1 METFID
7 PRTLARIKDMPLIA
21 KTVAEGFLH
30 GSQQSQQRGIG
41 LEFSQ
46 YRSYEPGDELN
57 RIDWKLFARSDR
69 YFVHEAERESETNI
83 WFVLDASA
91 SMLAAPDIGMPQQ
104 QHSSPQWNK
113 FDYARHL
120 IATLAYLALKQGDSV
135 GFIGLSSANLQC
147 LPANSGDQ
155 QWHALLQQLSNIKA
169 GEKFPTKQLISNYI
183 NEVQKPGLVFFIS
196 DFFELNNEISDLLR
210 YVGQGRSEVVALHMQ
225 SQEELLFPY
234 KGAIRFEDLE
244 TNEQILISAA
254 NVKEEYLTAM
264 HTRLNTI
271 QKHLL
276 QCAISYNSVD
286 ISHPLDHVLH
296 NYLSLRAKGLR

>member
-41 LEFSQ
+41 IEFSQ

-91 SMLAAPDIGMPQQ
+91 SMLVKSDFTTE
-104 QHSSPQWNK
+104 QHNTAQWSK

-135 GFIGLSSANLQC
+135 GLISLSSAQLQF

-155 QWHALLQQLSNIKA
+155 QWHALLQQLSGIKA
-169 GEKFPTKQLISNYI
+169 GEKFPTKKLINSYI

-196 DFFELNNEISDLLR
+196 DFFEANNEISDILR
-210 YVGQGRSEVVALHMQ
+210 HIGQGQSEVVALHMQ
-225 SQEELLFPY
+225 SQDELIFPY

-244 TNEQILISAA
+244 THEQILISAA
-254 NVKEEYLTAM
+254 NAKDEYLQAM
-264 HTRLNTI
+264 
-271 QKHLL
+271 QMHLDKIKKQL
-276 QCAISYNSVD
+276 SQWAINHNVVNINS
-286 ISHPLDHVLH
+286 PLDVVLH